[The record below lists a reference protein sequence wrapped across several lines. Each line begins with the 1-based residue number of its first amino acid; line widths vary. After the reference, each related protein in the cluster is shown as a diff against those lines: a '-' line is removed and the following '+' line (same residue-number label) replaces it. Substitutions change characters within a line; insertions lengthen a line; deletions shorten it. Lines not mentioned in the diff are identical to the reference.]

1 MSIYLPFGIALF
13 QANVTQLRSV
23 AEQQELIL
31 VRQSSFNGTPEL
43 AHRNLLRR
51 LSGRYTRLTQAQK
64 SYIWIALG
72 MLLQVCG
79 LELVTAMT
87 KSTMC

>member
-43 AHRNLLRR
+43 AHQNWLRR
-51 LSGRYTRLTQAQK
+51 LSSRYTRLTQAQK

-79 LELVTAMT
+79 LELVTTMT